1 MKTVLYSLRTVNE
14 KSVLSIDLTGLIVS
28 ENPQSIL
35 LKIADENVI
44 LYKYEYLNRMKI
56 YDNGKVFFIV
66 CSYKK
71 VSRISAYKCL
81 MAYAIEKLKRRKDN
95 IEANI
100 QKYERELCAA

>member
-1 MKTVLYSLRTVNE
+1 MRTLLYSLRTIND
-14 KSVLSIDLTGLIVS
+14 KSILSIDLTGLVIS
-28 ENPQSIL
+28 ENSSSLL
-35 LKIADENVI
+35 LKIDNQNVI